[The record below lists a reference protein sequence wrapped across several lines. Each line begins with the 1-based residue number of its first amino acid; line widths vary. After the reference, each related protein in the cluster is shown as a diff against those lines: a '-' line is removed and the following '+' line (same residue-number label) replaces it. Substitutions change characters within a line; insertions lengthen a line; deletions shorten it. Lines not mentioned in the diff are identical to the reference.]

1 MSQYLPKDGFKWS
14 EKNLS
19 VPAVLK
25 RLEETPADSCKGMI
39 LEVDVSYPTQ
49 LHDNHNDLPYL
60 PDKKIPTGSK
70 FPKLL
75 ATLENKKKY
84 IVHYKSLKQALQAGL
99 VLEKVHRNI
108 EFNQSPWLASY
119 ISLNTRMRAMAKNTF
134 EKDFYKL
141 MNNSVFGKTMENVRL
156 RLKMELTS
164 SEARYRKLV
173 NLPNHKGTTIYGDN
187 LCAVHLHKDDLVFDK
202 PMYIGF
208 AVLDISKTLMYDFHY
223 GTMKALYG
231 ENIELLYMDTDS
243 LIYLVKTKN
252 FYENMEH
259 NRGFLEKLD
268 TSNYLVNH
276 PCYRIERCKIP
287 GTFTDETGG
296 EFISAHV
303 ALRSKAYGFIQNKTW

>member
-1 MSQYLPKDGFKWS
+1 
-14 EKNLS
+14 
-19 VPAVLK
+19 
-25 RLEETPADSCKGMI
+25 
-39 LEVDVSYPTQ
+39 
-49 LHDNHNDLPYL
+49 
-60 PDKKIPTGSK
+60 
-70 FPKLL
+70 
-75 ATLENKKKY
+75 
-84 IVHYKSLKQALQAGL
+84 
-99 VLEKVHRNI
+99 
-108 EFNQSPWLASY
+108 
-119 ISLNTRMRAMAKNTF
+119 
-134 EKDFYKL
+134 

-252 FYENMEH
+252 FYEDMEH

-268 TSNYLVNH
+268 TSNYPVNH
-276 PCYRIERCKIP
+276 PCYRTERCKIP

-296 EFISAHV
+296 EIISAHV
-303 ALRSKAYGFIQNKTW
+303 ALRSKAYGFIQNTKEIIKAKGVAHHAVKNHIIFENYKQCLFQGIIDLPEDYTPYREMRSFRSYKHQIKVFSK

>member
-1 MSQYLPKDGFKWS
+1 MFLIRRNCID
-14 EKNLS
+14 N
-19 VPAVLK
+19 
-25 RLEETPADSCKGMI
+25 
-39 LEVDVSYPTQ
+39 
-49 LHDNHNDLPYL
+49 HNHNDLPYL
-60 PDKKIPTGSK
+60 PDKKIPSGSK

-99 VLEKVHRNI
+99 VLEKVHRII

-208 AVLDISKTLMYDFHY
+208 AVLDISKTLIFIDIP
-223 GTMKALYG
+223 G
-231 ENIELLYMDTDS
+231 EN
-243 LIYLVKTKN
+243 KK
-252 FYENMEH
+252 
-259 NRGFLEKLD
+259 FL
-268 TSNYLVNH
+268 
-276 PCYRIERCKIP
+276 
-287 GTFTDETGG
+287 
-296 EFISAHV
+296 
-303 ALRSKAYGFIQNKTW
+303 